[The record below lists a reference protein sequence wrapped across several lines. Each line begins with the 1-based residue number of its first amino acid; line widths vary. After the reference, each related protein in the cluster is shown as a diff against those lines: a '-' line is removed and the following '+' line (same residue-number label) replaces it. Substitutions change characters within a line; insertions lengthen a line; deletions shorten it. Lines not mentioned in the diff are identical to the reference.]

1 MISCLHTI
9 PLSDLLNKHAPII
22 TKLETYAKNPWFNS
36 FLQALKS
43 SRRRLEQAYKE
54 SGDLG
59 ILKKLKTL
67 TNRYHSQLPSSKKR
81 YLSSLVHSNSS
92 NPQNLWE
99 TVNNLLHRGNS
110 SPLPDSI
117 PHVSI
122 ADSFASFFTNKVSSL
137 RLSLQTL
144 LPTSTQYD
152 SSPLD
157 DKNDSTLPPAASF
170 NLFEPATEAEI
181 TNLIHAS
188 QNKQC
193 DLDPIPTSLLKECA
207 DLLVPTIT
215 KIINLSLSTGT
226 FPIQFKDSVVRPLLK
241 KHTST
246 RNSSQ
251 TTVQS
256 PIYLSY
262 PNFRNESS
270 SPVSTAIS
278 PQTIS

>member
-22 TKLETYAKNPWFNS
+22 TKLETHAKNPWFNS

-43 SRRRLEQAYKE
+43 SRRRLERAYKQ
-54 SGDLG
+54 SGDVE

-67 TNRYHSQLPSSKKR
+67 TNRYHSQLLSAKKR

-110 SPLPDSI
+110 NPLPDSI
-117 PHVSI
+117 PHASI

-137 RLSLQTL
+137 PLSLQTL

-157 DKNDSTLPPAASF
+157 DKNDSILPPAASF

-181 TNLIHAS
+181 TTLIHAS

-193 DLDPIPTSLLKECA
+193 DLDSILSPPSFLMVDFST
-207 DLLVPTIT
+207 V
-215 KIINLSLSTGT
+215 LSLDRLPPMS
-226 FPIQFKDSVVRPLLK
+226 FPLDS
-241 KHTST
+241 
-246 RNSSQ
+246 
-251 TTVQS
+251 
-256 PIYLSY
+256 
-262 PNFRNESS
+262 
-270 SPVSTAIS
+270 
-278 PQTIS
+278 